1 MKCCSSIINL
11 GCFDVCEDLQTGL
24 ITDETG
30 VHILEIK
37 FLSITI
43 KKEVSLTSGDEIVLP
58 KMYINESSE
67 IIVNVKKPSGYMAN
81 SYSLTT
87 KPCIDVT

>member
-37 FLSITI
+37 FLSMTI

-58 KMYINESSE
+58 KTYINESSE

>member
-11 GCFDVCEDLQTGL
+11 GCFDVCEDLQSGL

-30 VHILEIK
+30 LHVLEIK
-37 FLSITI
+37 FLSMTI

>member
-11 GCFDVCEDLQTGL
+11 GCFDVCADLQTGL

-37 FLSITI
+37 FLSMTI

-67 IIVNVKKPSGYMAN
+67 IILNVKKPSGYMAN

>member
-30 VHILEIK
+30 LHVLEIK
-37 FLSITI
+37 FLSMTI

-58 KMYINESSE
+58 KMYRNESSE
-67 IIVNVKKPSGYMAN
+67 IMLKRKKPRGYIEKE
-81 SYSLTT
+81 YLFGKKT
-87 KPCIDVT
+87 CIDVT

>member
-11 GCFDVCEDLQTGL
+11 GCFDVCQDLQTGL

-37 FLSITI
+37 FLTMTI

-58 KMYINESSE
+58 KTYINESSE
-67 IIVNVKKPSGYMAN
+67 IIVYVKKPSGYMAN

-87 KPCIDVT
+87 KRCIDVT

>member
-30 VHILEIK
+30 LHILEIK

-43 KKEVSLTSGDEIVLP
+43 KKEVTLTSGDEIVLP
-58 KMYINESSE
+58 KMYINESSD
-67 IIVNVKKPSGYMAN
+67 IMLNVKKPSGYMAN
-81 SYSLTT
+81 SYLFGT

>member
-37 FLSITI
+37 FLSMTI

-58 KMYINESSE
+58 KIYINESSE

>member
-11 GCFDVCEDLQTGL
+11 GCFDVCQDLQTGL

-37 FLSITI
+37 FLTMTI

-58 KMYINESSE
+58 KTYINESSE